1 MTTLIIED
9 EIPAARRLEQL
20 LHKNGF
26 TVFTILH
33 SVKNAVEWLKFNNH
47 PDLIFMDIKLR
58 DNLCFKI
65 FEEVEITSKIV
76 FTTAYDEF
84 ALKAFQYNSLDY
96 LLKPIDEKKL
106 DKLITKLSVFKL
118 ENHNNDQL
126 KNIRLQTEPDYKTSF
141 LVSIGTSIRKLE
153 NEEIICFVSDY
164 NTTYIV
170 SNQNRQFPISTSLEK
185 LQNELNPNQFFRISR
200 KIIIHKKYISS
211 IKKETITIKYPIEN
225 IDFKI
230 SRLKLKRFLEWY
242 K

>member
-9 EIPAARRLEQL
+9 EIPASRRLEQL
-20 LHKNGF
+20 LNKNGF

-33 SVKNAVEWLKFNNH
+33 SVKNAVEWLKSNNH

-84 ALKAFQYNSLDY
+84 ALKAFEYNSLDY

-106 DKLITKLSVFKL
+106 EKLISKLSVFKL
-118 ENHNNDQL
+118 DSHNNDHL
-126 KNIRLQTEPDYKTSF
+126 KNLQLQIQADHRTSF
-141 LVSIGTSIRKLE
+141 LVNIGTTIRKLE
-153 NEEIICFVSDY
+153 IEDIICFFSE
-164 NTTYIV
+164 NNATFIL
-170 SNQNRQFPISTSLEK
+170 SNQKRQFPIDSSLEK

-200 KIIIHKKYISS
+200 KLIINKSYISS
-211 IKKETITIKYPIEN
+211 IKKETIETDYPIEN
-225 IDFKI
+225 LDFKI
-230 SRLKLKRFLEWY
+230 SRLKLKRFLDWY